1 MKYDVHI
8 LAVVR
13 VKRTGIEADSQE
25 EAVKK
30 AEEITDLDT
39 LFNKGGDGDLSTEYA
54 DDIDSFHVD
63 EENDPEYENS
73 TWYDKN
79 GRPL

>member
-1 MKYDVHI
+1 MKHDVHI

-13 VKRTGIEADSQE
+13 VKRTGIEADSQV
-25 EAVKK
+25 EAIKK
-30 AEEITDLDT
+30 AEEMTDLNE
-39 LFNKGGDGDLSTEYA
+39 LFNRGGDGDLSTEYA

-63 EENDPEYENS
+63 EENDPEFERS

-79 GRPL
+79 YAPL